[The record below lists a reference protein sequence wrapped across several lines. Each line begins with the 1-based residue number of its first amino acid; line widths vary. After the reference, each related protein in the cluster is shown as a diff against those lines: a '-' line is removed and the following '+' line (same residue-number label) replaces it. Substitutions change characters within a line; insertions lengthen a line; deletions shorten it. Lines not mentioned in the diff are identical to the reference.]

1 MEPIPPES
9 LLAAVPPPMRTIAQ
23 ALRGVVR
30 AAVPDAVERV
40 RPGWRLIGYD
50 VPVGARRTAYFCFVL
65 PEPRHVHLGFEN
77 GVLMSD
83 PDGIL
88 QGAGVTKRVRW
99 LTFREGDRPAQADM
113 TRFVLEA
120 ARVARLP
127 ADERRLALAASRTPS
142 G

>member
-1 MEPIPPES
+1 MEAIPPES
-9 LLAAVPPPMRTIAQ
+9 LLAAVPPPMRAIAEELR
-23 ALRGVVR
+23 ALVR
-30 AAVPDAVERV
+30 AATPDAVERV

-50 VPVGARRTAYFCFVL
+50 LPIGPKRTAYFCFVL

-83 PDGIL
+83 PDGVL

-99 LTFREGDRPAQADM
+99 VTFREGEQVDARRLA
-113 TRFVLEA
+113 RFVLEA

-127 ADERRLALAASRTPS
+127 ADERQVALAARRGST